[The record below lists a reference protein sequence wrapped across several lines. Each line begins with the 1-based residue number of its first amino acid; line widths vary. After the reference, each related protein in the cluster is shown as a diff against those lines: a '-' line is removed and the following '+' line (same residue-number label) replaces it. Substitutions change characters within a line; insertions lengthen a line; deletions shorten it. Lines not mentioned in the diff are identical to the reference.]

1 MVISILNP
9 KGGCGKS
16 TLTTNLAHALQ
27 REGRSVLI
35 VDTDPQGT
43 MRDWQAMQDE
53 HCTMPPVIGVDP
65 KKLTTDLER
74 LSMAYDLV
82 IIDGTAKMMQGLGL
96 AVKAS
101 TLILI
106 PIQPSAADMWAV
118 AGLVEL
124 IRTRQQIF
132 GGLPRA
138 AFVISRQIAGTRLA
152 ADIADALDAY
162 GLPVLKSRT
171 TQRIAYTEALS
182 RGSSVFEL
190 DPVGKAAREIQNLTH
205 EILAFLN
212 PASEPASAGVSAQ
225 DSVAL
230 RGYEAAATRDRGA
243 GFAPDRDAQP
253 GLAAPHLPA
262 GGLASTLQSLDLTEW
277 SIYE

>member
-27 REGRSVLI
+27 QEGRSVLI

-138 AFVISRQIAGTRLA
+138 AFVISRQIAGTRMA
-152 ADIADALDAY
+152 ADIADALNAY

-205 EILAFLN
+205 EILAFLD
-212 PASEPASAGVSAQ
+212 PASEPAPAGVSAQ
-225 DSVAL
+225 DPVAL
-230 RGYEAAATRDRGA
+230 RGPEAAAARDRGA
-243 GFAPDRDAQP
+243 GFAPDRGAQP

-277 SIYE
+277 SIHE